1 MNQNDVLLRPLLTE
15 KTTML
20 KDGVRQVTFM
30 VDPRANQLQI
40 EKAVEQAFD
49 VKVQKVNIVRR
60 RPRRRYRQGRL
71 IGQQSGWKKAY
82 VMLAPGDK
90 IDLFEGV

>member
-1 MNQNDVLLRPLLTE
+1 MNLNDVLLRPLLTE

-20 KDGVRQVTFM
+20 KDEARQVTFM
-30 VDPRANQLQI
+30 VAPGANQLQI
-40 EKAVEQAFD
+40 EKAVEQTFN

-60 RPRRRYRQGRL
+60 RPRRRFRQGRL

>member
-1 MNQNDVLLRPLLTE
+1 MNLNDVLLKPLLTE

-20 KDGVRQVTFM
+20 KDEVRQVTFM
-30 VDPRANQLQI
+30 VAPGANQLQI
-40 EKAVEQAFD
+40 EKAVEQTFN

-60 RPRRRYRQGRL
+60 RPRRRFRQGRV

>member
-1 MNQNDVLLRPLLTE
+1 MNLSDVLIKPLLTE

-20 KDGVRQVTFM
+20 RDEARQVTFM
-30 VDPRANQLQI
+30 VDPRASQIEI
-40 EKAVEQAFD
+40 EKAVEQVFN

-60 RPRRRYRQGRL
+60 RPRRRYRQGRVV
-71 IGQQSGWKKAY
+71 GQQPGWKKAY

-90 IDLFEGV
+90 IELFEGV